1 MELLLSQFQGGMV
14 QTTLCKRSG
23 RDLRLPQITN
33 SHFTVSTER
42 FYKNG
47 WRKTCFLLFI
57 GLVVLLLTI

>member
-47 WRKTCFLLFI
+47 WRKTCFL

>member
-33 SHFTVSTER
+33 SQFTVSTER

-47 WRKTCFLLFI
+47 WRKLVFFYLLDC
-57 GLVVLLLTI
+57 

>member
-33 SHFTVSTER
+33 SQFTVSAER

-47 WRKTCFLLFI
+47 WRKLVFFYLLDC
-57 GLVVLLLTI
+57 